1 MLIFR
6 CEIIHSTRRF
16 RQSFDT
22 IKQRTIRICSLA
34 KTLINVGE
42 IFFRQFYF
50 FFFLKDFSIAAEFKC
65 HNYVDL
71 WNELR
76 RNNYSQVKLHLDTS
90 VNKSLVFPPFI

>member
-1 MLIFR
+1 LI
-6 CEIIHSTRRF
+6 
-16 RQSFDT
+16 SFD
-22 IKQRTIRICSLA
+22 
-34 KTLINVGE
+34 
-42 IFFRQFYF
+42 F

-90 VNKSLVFPPFI
+90 VNNAFAFFLFSNFSL